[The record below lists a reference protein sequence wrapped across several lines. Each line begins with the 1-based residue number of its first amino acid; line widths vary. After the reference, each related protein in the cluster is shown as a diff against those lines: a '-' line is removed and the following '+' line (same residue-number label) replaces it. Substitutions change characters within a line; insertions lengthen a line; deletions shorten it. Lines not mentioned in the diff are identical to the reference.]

1 MKERMEKYMMKL
13 MEIASFS
20 TETLAAQNMVYARRC
35 GAYGAGNY
43 ALMAQVKEWA
53 FLKGLMDDDAVILGI
68 ARDDMTK
75 VAPENC
81 RYDVCLL
88 GAVDQTPNW
97 LHQVFF
103 DGGNYAVIEIPH
115 TAEAVA
121 LVWQEGIGT
130 AVERGYKV
138 DDKRPTIE
146 RYMKAKVDQGLCEFL
161 IPIMG

>member
-1 MKERMEKYMMKL
+1 MMKL

-103 DGGNYAVIEIPH
+103 DALRRN
-115 TAEAVA
+115 AEQLCPSQDEKLLRKVGVA
-121 LVWQEGIGT
+121 FG
-130 AVERGYKV
+130 
-138 DDKRPTIE
+138 
-146 RYMKAKVDQGLCEFL
+146 
-161 IPIMG
+161 